1 LSPARKSP
9 EIPSSAQDGA
19 ETDEELMARFCQGDS
34 RAFDVLFARYHRAVH
49 AYLFRMLGNRAAS
62 EDLTQATFLS
72 LVRARGR
79 FIPGNRVRPWIYAI
93 ATNAA
98 RDSLRRRKPEE
109 LTPEGEL
116 PQDASSDSPG
126 PRDAGLERRVHQ
138 ALSMLPEAQREAI
151 MMHRFE
157 GLSFGEIA
165 EALGLTESAVK
176 VRAHRGYERLR
187 ELLQDLKE
195 DAR

>member
-1 LSPARKSP
+1 M
-9 EIPSSAQDGA
+9 
-19 ETDEELMARFCQGDS
+19 TRFCQGDS
-34 RAFDVLFARYHRAVH
+34 RAFDALFARYHRAVH

-79 FIPGNRVRPWIYAI
+79 FIAGHRFRPWLYAI

-98 RDSLRRRKPEE
+98 RDHLRRRRPEE

-116 PQDASSDSPG
+116 PRDAVSEGPG
-126 PRDAGLERRVHQ
+126 PKDAGLEKRVHQ
-138 ALSMLPEAQREAI
+138 ALALLPEAQREAI
-151 MMHRFE
+151 VMHRFE
-157 GLSFGEIA
+157 GLSFGEIS

-187 ELLQDLKE
+187 TLLADLKE